1 MGVYLQYAKQVRQT
15 YIGPEALTPVPKHQ
29 DQPYFAIK
37 DAWENLQLTQ
47 VLTAMQ
53 EANVIFPLT
62 PTDLHQALIQ
72 AEALPLTDWGKIR
85 AREAT
90 LISYANLT
98 LAL

>member
-1 MGVYLQYAKQVRQT
+1 MRKYSQYAESMRPAYT
-15 YIGPEALTPVPKHQ
+15 GPVTLVAVPKHQ
-29 DQPYFAIK
+29 DLPFFAQI
-37 DAWENLQLTQ
+37 DAGESLQLTQ

-53 EANVIFPLT
+53 KDNTVFPLT
-62 PTDLHQALIQ
+62 PADLHGALIQ
-72 AEALPLTDWGKIR
+72 AGAAPLTDWGRER